1 MIELKNVTKR
11 YNDLVVLDNITL
23 SLKSGLIGLCGKS
36 GTGKSTLLNII
47 SLLDEEYEGEVYYN
61 SINLKNIKNKEK
73 FRYQNY
79 SYVFQ
84 TPILFNLLTVF
95 EACFLSSTLFK
106 ILFSLTIILSLVLFI
121 NLSYVFCLFNL

>member
-61 SINLKNIKNKEK
+61 SINLKNIKNK
-73 FRYQNY
+73 

-95 EACFLSSTLFK
+95 DNIC
-106 ILFSLTIILSLVLFI
+106 FSLSRNYENEKKVKKCYL
-121 NLSYVFCLFNL
+121 

>member
-79 SYVFQ
+79 SYVF
-84 TPILFNLLTVF
+84 
-95 EACFLSSTLFK
+95 
-106 ILFSLTIILSLVLFI
+106 
-121 NLSYVFCLFNL
+121 